1 METATL
7 YDAVTGLPT
16 RALFLDRLFMALRT
30 AERTGDS
37 TAVVLVHVTSEDVAL
52 DTPDGS
58 AISADTA
65 DVLRN
70 IGERLCGAVR
80 AFDSVARLEHST
92 FAVIFPGSMDEER
105 LRMLARRILFELSP
119 PVQLGLRQFFLS
131 ARLGGTTADPGFDDA
146 DTLLDQATAALAA
159 ARAQDEELFIFWRA
173 EDHLDQRGS

>member
-1 METATL
+1 MNTTTL

-37 TAVVLVHVTSEDVAL
+37 TAVVLVHVASDDVDL
-52 DTPDGS
+52 DTPEGA

-65 DVLRN
+65 EVLRA

-80 AFDSVARLEHST
+80 AFDSVARLEDST
-92 FAVIFPGSMDEER
+92 FAVIFPGSMDEDR

-119 PVQLGLRQFFLS
+119 PIQLALRQFFLT
-131 ARLGGTTADPGFDDA
+131 ARLGGTTADAGFDDA
-146 DTLLDQATAALAA
+146 DTLLAQAGAALAEA
-159 ARAQDEELFIFWRA
+159 QGQDEELFIFWRA
-173 EDHLDQRGS
+173 EDHLEQRTP